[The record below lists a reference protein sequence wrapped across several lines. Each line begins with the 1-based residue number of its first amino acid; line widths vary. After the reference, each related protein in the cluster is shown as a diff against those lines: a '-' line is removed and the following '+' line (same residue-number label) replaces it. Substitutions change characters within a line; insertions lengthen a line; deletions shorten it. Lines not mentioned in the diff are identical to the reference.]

1 VTVSPPERTRI
12 LIGRIAAAHG
22 IRGEVVVHSYAADP
36 ADIAA
41 YGPLWDVSGTREVRL
56 KLVGASSKGIIARVA
71 GIADRTAAE
80 ALRGMEL
87 YVSREQLPEP
97 ETEEFY
103 HVDLIGLEAV
113 APDGAVVGRII
124 GVENYGAG
132 DLLDIRLA
140 GGGQSE
146 LVPFTEAFV
155 PDVDLAAGRVVV
167 LMPLE
172 ADDDEGDEQGRV

>member
-1 VTVSPPERTRI
+1 MTATPTKPPRI

-36 ADIAA
+36 SDIAS
-41 YGPLWDVSGTREVRL
+41 YGPLSDASGTREIRL
-56 KLVGASSKGIIARVA
+56 KLVGASSKGIIARVS

-80 ALRGMEL
+80 ALRGTEL
-87 YVSREQLPEP
+87 FVTREQLPEP

-113 APDGAVVGRII
+113 SPDGVVIGRVI

-140 GGGQSE
+140 GGGASE
-146 LVPFTEAFV
+146 LVPFTQAFV
-155 PDVDLAAGRVVV
+155 PEVDLPARRLVV
-167 LMPLE
+167 LMPIST
-172 ADDDEGDEQGRV
+172 GDEDDNQAPE